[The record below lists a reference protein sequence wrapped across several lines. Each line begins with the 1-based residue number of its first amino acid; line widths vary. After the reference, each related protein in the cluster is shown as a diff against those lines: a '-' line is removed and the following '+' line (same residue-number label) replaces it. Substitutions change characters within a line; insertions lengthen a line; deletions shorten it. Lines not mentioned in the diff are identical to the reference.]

1 MSRWHIDNQTSALAF
16 GDFLEFLG
24 KDFMV
29 APADKLGPDMFYVV
43 DKTTLALFL
52 YLEAV

>member
-1 MSRWHIDNQTSALAF
+1 MSRWHINNQTSALAF

-24 KDFMV
+24 EYFMV
-29 APADKLGPDMFYVV
+29 ASADKLRPDMFYVV
-43 DKTTLALFL
+43 DKTTLALIL